1 MNIYRITIT
10 MPDGSKGRCYGIF
23 TDGFEAVI
31 QVQAD
36 FPEAKKVSAIF
47 LMKGGGQ

>member
-1 MNIYRITIT
+1 
-10 MPDGSKGRCYGIF
+10 MPDGSRGQCLGIF
-23 TDGFEAVI
+23 SDGFEAVI
-31 QVQAD
+31 QVHAD